1 MELIIEKLRKV
12 KELADRGEAGEALV
26 AREKLHILLNK
37 YGLSIE
43 DLEQNEV
50 HSYKFKYVTAAEMS
64 IIIQC
69 ISKVMDKPRLQY
81 SYYKDKKKEFFVKM
95 TEWQYAESKYL
106 IDFHVKQFRDELK
119 AQMKALVS
127 AYATKHDLFS
137 KTKSDEPGKEMT
149 PEEMERLI
157 AIYQSLG
164 DKFFQKQL
172 AEAK

>member
-12 KELADRGEAGEALV
+12 RELAERGEAGEALV
-26 AREKLHILLNK
+26 AREKLHMLLNK
-37 YGLSIE
+37 YGLTIQ
-43 DLEQNEV
+43 DLEDV
-50 HSYKFKYVTAAEMS
+50 KVSRYKFKYVTSAEKD
-64 IIIQC
+64 IILQC
-69 ISKVMDKPRLQY
+69 LSKVMDNPRMTY
-81 SYYKDKKKEFFVKM
+81 SWYKDKKKEFFVEM
-95 TEWQYAESKYL
+95 TDWQYVESKIL
-106 IDFHVKQFRDELK
+106 VDFHIKQFRKELK

-149 PEEMERLI
+149 PEEMARLI

-172 AEAK
+172 VESK